1 MPVPSVSTPSVDD
14 RPVPASA
21 PGRARVWLLVAGI
34 ALAALNL
41 RTAVTS
47 VGPLL
52 DEIRQALGMS
62 GSVAGVLTT
71 LPVLCFAVIGS
82 TGPLLA
88 HRFGERRVVAGAL
101 ACLAGGLVARA
112 VVGSAW
118 LFLLFSAVALIGGAL
133 GNVLIPAII
142 KRSFPHRVGAMTAV
156 YTTAMAIGTTLAAGV
171 TVPIADA
178 AGSWR
183 AGLGVW
189 FVLGVVALLPWLGL
203 LRRDTTAADGHATVT
218 MRSLLRTRLAWLMAA
233 YFGSQSLQAYVA
245 FGWIAQIFIDSG
257 ISRQQAGLMLAAL
270 TALSVP
276 ISLILPSVAVR
287 MRSQFPLVML
297 MVACYV
303 TGYAGM
309 IIAPAVGAWAW
320 SVLIGLGAGAFP
332 LALTMI
338 AMRSRHAA
346 TTAALSAFAQSLGYL
361 MAGAG
366 PLLFGVLHDLS
377 GGWTLPYVLVFAMLT
392 VQLIAGWRISR
403 PRHIEDELP
412 GQSHHLNQ

>member
-1 MPVPSVSTPSVDD
+1 MSTPATSETS
-14 RPVPASA
+14 VPAPPA
-21 PGRARVWLLVAGI
+21 PDHPGRARVVLLVVGI

-52 DEIRQALGMS
+52 DEIRATLGMS

-71 LPVLCFAVIGS
+71 LPVLCFAAIGS

-101 ACLAGGLVARA
+101 VFLAAGLVVRSLATN
-112 VVGSAW
+112 VW
-118 LFLLFSAVALIGGAL
+118 LFLLFSAVALVGGAL

-142 KRSFPHRVGAMTAV
+142 KRSFPHKVGVMTAV

-171 TVPIADA
+171 AVPIADA

-183 AGLGVW
+183 VGLGLW
-189 FVLGVVALLPWLGL
+189 FVLAVLALLPWLGL
-203 LRRDTTAADGHATVT
+203 LRRDTPTAGTHATVT
-218 MRSLLRTRLAWLMAA
+218 MRNLVRSRLAWLMAA

-245 FGWIAQIFIDSG
+245 FGWIAQIFIDNG
-257 ISRQQAGLMLAAL
+257 ISRQEAGLMLAVL
-270 TALSVP
+270 TALSIP
-276 ISLILPSVAVR
+276 ISLVLPSVAAR
-287 MRSQFPLVML
+287 MRSQFPLVVT
-297 MVACYV
+297 MVVCYV
-303 TGYAGM
+303 AGYVGM
-309 IIAPAVGAWAW
+309 IVAPAGGAWIWA
-320 SVLIGLGAGAFP
+320 VLIGLGAGAFP

-338 AMRSRHAA
+338 ALRSRHAS

-361 MAGAG
+361 IAGAG

-377 GGWTLPYVLVFAMLT
+377 GGWTVPYALVFAMLV
-392 VQLIAGWRISR
+392 VQLLTGWRVSR

-412 GQSHHLNQ
+412 PMAGLR

>member
-1 MPVPSVSTPSVDD
+1 MSVSSASGTTVSD
-14 RPVPASA
+14 RPVPARS

-52 DEIRQALGMS
+52 DEMRGALGMN
-62 GSVAGVLTT
+62 GSIAGVLTT

-82 TGPLLA
+82 AGPLLA

-101 ACLAGGLVARA
+101 ACLAIGLVARA
-112 VVGSAW
+112 AVGSVW
-118 LFLLFSAVALIGGAL
+118 LFLLFSALALVGGAL

-142 KRSFPHRVGAMTAV
+142 KRSFPHRVGVLTAV
-156 YTTAMAIGTTLAAGV
+156 YTTAMALGTTLAAGI
-171 TVPIADA
+171 TVPVADA

-189 FVLGVVALLPWLGL
+189 FVLAVIALMPWLGL
-203 LRRDTTAADGHATVT
+203 LRRDTAAGGGHATVT

-245 FGWIAQIFIDSG
+245 FGWIAQIFIDNG
-257 ISRQQAGLMLAAL
+257 ISRQEAGLMLAVL
-270 TALSVP
+270 TAISVP
-276 ISLILPSVAVR
+276 VSLVLPSLAAR
-287 MRSQFPLVML
+287 MRNQFPLVAL
-297 MVACYV
+297 MVVFYV
-303 TGYAGM
+303 SGYVGM
-309 IIAPAVGAWAW
+309 IAAPAAGAWVW
-320 SVLIGLGAGAFP
+320 SILIGLGAGAFP

-338 AMRSRHAA
+338 ALRSRHAA
-346 TTAALSAFAQSLGYL
+346 TTAALSAFTQCIGYL
-361 MAGAG
+361 IAGAG

-377 GGWTLPYVLVFAMLT
+377 GGWTVPYMLVFAMLV
-392 VQLIAGWRISR
+392 VQGVCGWRISR
-403 PRHIEDELP
+403 PRHIEDEL
-412 GQSHHLNQ
+412 GARTAA

>member
-1 MPVPSVSTPSVDD
+1 MSTPATSEPSVAA
-14 RPVPASA
+14 PVPAEQ
-21 PGRARVWLLVAGI
+21 PGRARVVLLVIGI

-52 DEIRQALGMS
+52 DEIRASLGMS

-88 HRFGERRVVAGAL
+88 HRFGERRVVAGAIVFL
-101 ACLAGGLVARA
+101 AAGLVLRSLVAS
-112 VVGSAW
+112 VW
-118 LFLLFSAVALIGGAL
+118 LFLLFSAVALVGGAL

-142 KRSFPHRVGAMTAV
+142 KRSFPHKVGVMTAV
-156 YTTAMAIGTTLAAGV
+156 YTTAMAIGTTLAAGIA
-171 TVPIADA
+171 VPIADA

-183 AGLGVW
+183 VGVGVW
-189 FVLGVVALLPWLGL
+189 FVLAVLALLPWLGL
-203 LRRDTTAADGHATVT
+203 LRRDAHTADRPAAVT
-218 MRSLLRTRLAWLMAA
+218 MRSLARSRLAWLMAA

-245 FGWIAQIFIDSG
+245 FGWIAQIFIDNG
-257 ISRQQAGLMLAAL
+257 VSRQEAGLMLAVL
-270 TALSVP
+270 TALSIP
-276 ISLILPSVAVR
+276 ISLVLPSVAAR
-287 MRSQFPLVML
+287 MRSQFPLVVA
-297 MVACYV
+297 MVMCYV
-303 TGYAGM
+303 AGYVGM
-309 IIAPAVGAWAW
+309 IVAPGGGAWIW

-338 AMRSRHAA
+338 ALRSRHAS
-346 TTAALSAFAQSLGYL
+346 TTAALSAFAQSIGYL
-361 MAGAG
+361 TAGAG

-377 GGWTLPYVLVFAMLT
+377 GGWTVPYALVFAMLA
-392 VQLIAGWRISR
+392 VQLVTGWRVSR

-412 GQSHHLNQ
+412 SMAGLR